1 MTIKQCLSKKGM
13 IADCEVK
20 GHRCGEVCVY
30 FHNTDENRDDSTC
43 FDIMFPLGSP
53 LKDEGIDELDKLYK
67 EFCKENNIPR
77 NTVDEIHLTCV
88 AENMDELAK
97 IC

>member
-1 MTIKQCLSKKGM
+1 MTIKQCLNKKGM
-13 IADCEVK
+13 TVDCEVTL
-20 GHRCGEVCVY
+20 HRCGEVCVY
-30 FHNTDENRDDSTC
+30 FYNTDEKRDDSTC
-43 FDIMFPLGSP
+43 FDIVVPLGKKGEND
-53 LKDEGIDELDKLYK
+53 LDELFK

-88 AENMDELAK
+88 AESMDELAK